1 MCVERLTQAVRKF
14 QDSTGED
21 ALLVVLHDDEG
32 QIIGLHRV
40 GYEVGAGLLV
50 DGRPA
55 GYEFYRQVHDFHAL
69 QEPPAVVH

>member
-14 QDSTGED
+14 QDSTGEE
-21 ALLVVLHDDEG
+21 ALLVVLHDDED

-55 GYEFYRQVHDFHAL
+55 CYEFYRQVHDFHAL
-69 QEPPAVVH
+69 EEPPALLH